1 MNETYQIEAVDSPE
15 WSIIGGGISTFN
27 QQQAGPDNAKNL
39 CFVVKA
45 PDGEVMGGVIGTT
58 YWNWLSVELMWL
70 KEELRGLG
78 YGRKLLQLAEE
89 EGRRRGATHA
99 HLDTFTFQA
108 PGFYE
113 KHGYQVFGELK
124 DFPPGHTRY
133 YLVKEL

>member
-1 MNETYQIEAVDSPE
+1 MNKTYEIEAVDSPD
-15 WSIIGGGISTFN
+15 WAIIGGGISTFN

-45 PDGEVMGGVIGTT
+45 PDGEVVGGVIGTT

-70 KEELRGLG
+70 KEELRGQG
-78 YGRKLLQLAEE
+78 YGRKRLTLAED

-99 HLDTFTFQA
+99 HLDTFSFQA

-113 KHGYQVFGELK
+113 KHGYQIFGELK

-133 YLVKEL
+133 YMVKEL